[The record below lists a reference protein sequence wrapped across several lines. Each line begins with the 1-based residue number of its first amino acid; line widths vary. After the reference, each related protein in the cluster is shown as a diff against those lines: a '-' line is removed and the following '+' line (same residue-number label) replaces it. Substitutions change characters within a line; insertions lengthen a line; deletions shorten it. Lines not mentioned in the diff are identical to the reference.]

1 MREIMKMVVID
12 TMDERLEMAV
22 INIILGET
30 LLRFEDTIIYLN

>member
-12 TMDERLEMAV
+12 TMDERLEMTV